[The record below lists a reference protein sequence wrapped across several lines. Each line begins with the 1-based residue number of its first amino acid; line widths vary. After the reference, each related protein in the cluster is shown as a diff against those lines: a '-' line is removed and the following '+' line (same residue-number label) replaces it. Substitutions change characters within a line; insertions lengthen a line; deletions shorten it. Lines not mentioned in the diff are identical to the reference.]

1 VSDDG
6 AQQRRILRAISE
18 FRRRGASP
26 LAHELA
32 GEVGLS
38 VKEVRRR
45 LREYERAGLVNLS
58 SQRDDAHVILTPQG
72 ELRAKG

>member
-1 VSDDG
+1 MSDAG
-6 AQQRRILRAISE
+6 AQQQRILRAISE

-26 LAHELA
+26 LAHDLA

-38 VKEVRRR
+38 VEEVRRR